1 MRIAATTTS
10 SGNARRGGGAVLP
23 RRRLMLCGLALLLL
37 CAAASIAPPAQA
49 QVIRSFT
56 RRNPVT
62 NERGNITLIGNSLM
76 SCRARN
82 NNNCASTRSGAVTG
96 SNSDYTAEF
105 IDADADGATVNSSS
119 ATLTLPGGSTVLWAG
134 LYWGARSTALTN
146 DEIKFKPA
154 NSGFYSTLVATQ
166 LDTTTAASNAYQ
178 GFIDVTPQVQ
188 SARSGTYW
196 VADISANVGQDT
208 TGFYAGWSLVV
219 VYRDVNQ
226 PLRNLTV
233 FDGFAS
239 VSSGNNV
246 TTTASGM
253 LTPTT
258 GAFNAY
264 AGMVTYEGD
273 QGISG
278 DTFQITN
285 TSTNVTTTIS
295 DAPNPPNNFFNSSI
309 SYLGTR
315 ITAKNP
321 DYANQLGF
329 DIDTV
334 SITNPST
341 VLGNGATSVRL
352 TFNSTQDLYY
362 PGVLTFAVDVFRPQ
376 VEGNITKTVA
386 DENGG
391 NVNPGDVL
399 EYTITVSN
407 TGNDGAAN
415 NILRDTIPSNTT
427 YQAGSVQ
434 ITAGAN
440 AGVKTD
446 GAGDDQAEFDGT
458 RVVVRLGT
466 GANSSAGGLINPG
479 ESTTFKFK
487 VKVNAATA
495 NNTVIPN
502 QAVVNY
508 TASTLGDAFT
518 SYSDGD
524 PNVAGTQ
531 TTNVTVVVPPV
542 PSVKLVKD
550 CTSPANCLSAKQQ
563 PGTDLTYTITYT
575 NDGNVPVQNLTIVD
589 IIPVS
594 DTGSAIVRST
604 DFKVGSMTF
613 APGTS
618 GLTIA
623 AADYKYYNDA
633 LAAYPLSPPWT
644 PSSAY
649 TPAGTYDPN
658 VTYVAWKLTGNMPPG
673 TSGSVTFTV
682 RIR

>member
-1 MRIAATTTS
+1 MAATTKS
-10 SGNARRGGGAVLP
+10 SAGGVRRGGAVLP
-23 RRRLMLCGLALLLL
+23 RLLLCGFALLLL
-37 CAAASIAPPAQA
+37 CGAAALPAEA

-62 NERGNITLIGNSLM
+62 NERGNIALVGNALV

-82 NNNCASTRSGAVTG
+82 NNNCASTRSGISTG
-96 SNSDYTAEF
+96 SNSDYTSEF
-105 IDADADGATVNSSS
+105 IDADSDGATANSSS

-134 LYWGARSTALTN
+134 LYWGGRSTEVGR
-146 DEIKFKPA
+146 DQIKFKPA
-154 NSGFYSTLVATQ
+154 NSGFYSTLIAAQ
-166 LDTTTAASNAYQ
+166 LDTTTATSNAYQ
-178 GFIDVTPQVQ
+178 GFSDVTAQVQ

-196 VADISANVGQDT
+196 VADIKAGTGLDT

-246 TTTASGM
+246 TTTASGL

-258 GAFNAY
+258 GVYNAY

-273 QGISG
+273 QGING
-278 DTFQITN
+278 DSFQITN
-285 TSTNVTTTIS
+285 TTTNVSTTIS
-295 DAPNPPNNFFNSSI
+295 DSQNPANNFFNSSI
-309 SYLGTR
+309 SNLGAR
-315 ITAKNP
+315 VTAKNP

-334 SITNPST
+334 SITSANT

-386 DENGG
+386 DANGG

-399 EYTITVSN
+399 EYTINVSN

-415 NILRDTIPSNTT
+415 NVLRDTIPSNTT
-427 YQAGSVQ
+427 YVAGSMQ
-434 ITAGAN
+434 ITNGAN
-440 AGVKTD
+440 TGVKTD
-446 GAGDDQAEFDGT
+446 GTGDDQAEFDGT
-458 RVVVRLGT
+458 RVIFRLGT
-466 GANSSAGGLINPG
+466 GANSASGGLLNPG
-479 ESTTFKFK
+479 EFTTLKFK
-487 VKVNAATA
+487 VKINAATA
-495 NNTVIPN
+495 GGTVVAN

-508 TASTLGDAFT
+508 NAATLGDAFT

-531 TTNVTVVVPPV
+531 TTDVTVVIAPV

-550 CTSPANCLSAKQQ
+550 CTSPANCLSAQQQ
-563 PGTDLTYTITYT
+563 PGTDLVYTITYT

-589 IIPVS
+589 IIPIT

-604 DFKVGSMTF
+604 EFKVGSMTF
-613 APGTS
+613 TPGTS

-623 AADYKYYNDA
+623 PADYKYYNDP
-633 LAAYPLSPPWT
+633 LSAYPLLPPWT
-644 PSSAY
+644 PTSSY
-649 TPAGTYDPN
+649 TPTGTYDPN
-658 VTYVAWKLTGNMPPG
+658 VTYVAWKLTGNFPAG

-682 RIR
+682 RIK

>member
-1 MRIAATTTS
+1 LKTAATTTS
-10 SGNARRGGGAVLP
+10 AGCGLRSGAVLP
-23 RRRLMLCGLALLLL
+23 RLLLCGLAMLLLS
-37 CAAASIAPPAQA
+37 AAAAVPAQA

-62 NERGNITLIGNSLM
+62 NERGNIALVGNSLM

-82 NNNCASTRSGAVTG
+82 NNNCAVTRSGSVTG
-96 SNSDYTAEF
+96 SNSDYTSEF
-105 IDADADGATVNSSS
+105 IDADSDGATENSSS

-134 LYWGARSTALTN
+134 LYWGARSTDPAR
-146 DEIKFKPA
+146 DQIKFKPA
-154 NSGFYSTLVATQ
+154 NSGFYSTLIASQ
-166 LDTTTAASNAYQ
+166 LDSTTATSNAYQ
-178 GFIDVTPQVQ
+178 GFADVTAQVQ

-196 VADISANVGQDT
+196 AADIAANSGQDT

-239 VSSGNNV
+239 VSSGQNV
-246 TTTASGM
+246 TTTASGL

-264 AGMVTYEGD
+264 AGTVTYEGD
-273 QGISG
+273 QGIFG
-278 DTFQITN
+278 DSFQMTN
-285 TSTNVTTTIS
+285 TSTNVTTTIA
-295 DAPNPPNNFFNSSI
+295 DVPNPANNFFNSSI
-309 SYLGTR
+309 SNLGTR

-329 DIDTV
+329 DVDTV
-334 SITNPST
+334 SIASANT

-376 VEGNITKTVA
+376 VEGNITKTV
-386 DENGG
+386 DDPNGG
-391 NVNPGDVL
+391 SVNPGDVL
-399 EYTITVSN
+399 EYTIVVSN

-415 NILRDTIPSNTT
+415 NVLRDTIPSNTT
-427 YQAGSVQ
+427 YVAGSMQ

-440 AGVKTD
+440 LGVKTD

-458 RVVVRLGT
+458 RVVARLGT
-466 GANSSAGGLINPG
+466 GANSANGGLLNPA
-479 ESTTFKFK
+479 ESTTLKFR
-487 VKVNAATA
+487 VKVNAATTDG
-495 NNTVIPN
+495 TVVAN

-508 TASTLGDAFT
+508 HAATLGDAFT
-518 SYSDGD
+518 SYSDGN

-531 TTNVTVVVPPV
+531 TTDVTVIVPPV

-563 PGTDLTYTITYT
+563 PGTDLTYTITFT
-575 NDGNVPVQNLTIVD
+575 NDGNVTVQNLTIVD
-589 IIPVS
+589 IIPIT

-613 APGTS
+613 NPGTS

-623 AADYKYYNDA
+623 PADYKYYNDP
-633 LAAYPLSPPWT
+633 LSTYPLLPPWT
-644 PSSAY
+644 PISSY
-649 TPAGTYDPN
+649 TPVGTYDPN
-658 VTYVAWKLTGNMPPG
+658 VTYVGWKLTGSLPPG

-682 RIR
+682 RIK

>member
-1 MRIAATTTS
+1 LNIAAMIRD
-10 SGNARRGGGAVLP
+10 SGEGRRGGVAVWP
-23 RRRLMLCGLALLLL
+23 RLLLCGFALLLL
-37 CAAASIAPPAQA
+37 SAAAAVPARS

-62 NERGNITLIGNSLM
+62 NERGNIALVGNTLM
-76 SCRARN
+76 TCRARN
-82 NNNCASTRSGAVTG
+82 NNNCASTRSGAVSG
-96 SNSDYTAEF
+96 SNSDYPSEF
-105 IDADADGATVNSSS
+105 VDADTDTATVNSSS
-119 ATLTLPGGSTVLWAG
+119 ATLSLPGGSTVLWAG
-134 LYWGARSTALTN
+134 LYWGARSTDGARGQ
-146 DEIKFKPA
+146 IKFKPA
-154 NSGFYSTLVATQ
+154 NSGFYSTLIAAQ

-178 GFIDVTPQVQ
+178 GFTDVTAQVQ
-188 SARSGTYW
+188 SAGGGTYW
-196 VADISANVGQDT
+196 VADIAANTGQDT

-239 VSSGNNV
+239 VSNGQNV
-246 TTTASGM
+246 TTTASGL

-258 GAFNAY
+258 GTFNAF
-264 AGMVTYEGD
+264 AGTVTYEGD

-278 DTFQITN
+278 DSFQITN
-285 TSTNVTTTIS
+285 TTTNVTTTIG
-295 DAPNPPNNFFNSSI
+295 DTQNLPNNFFNSSI
-309 SYLGTR
+309 SNLGTR
-315 ITAKNP
+315 VTAKNP
-321 DYANQLGF
+321 DYANQMGF
-329 DIDTV
+329 DLDTV
-334 SITNPST
+334 SIATPNT

-376 VEGNITKTVA
+376 VDGNITKTVA
-386 DENGG
+386 DPNGG
-391 NVNPGDVL
+391 DVNPGDVL
-399 EYTITVSN
+399 EYTINVSN

-415 NILRDTIPSNTT
+415 NVLRDAIPANTT
-427 YQAGSVQ
+427 YVAGSAQ

-458 RVVVRLGT
+458 NVIFRLGT
-466 GANSSAGGLINPG
+466 GANASLGGLINPS
-479 ESTTFKFK
+479 EFTTVKFR
-487 VKVNAATA
+487 VQVNAATA
-495 NNTVIPN
+495 DGTIVAN

-508 TASTLGDAFT
+508 NAATLGDPLV

-524 PNVAGTQ
+524 PNVAGSQ
-531 TTNVTVVVPPV
+531 TTNVTVVIPPV
-542 PSVKLVKD
+542 PSVKLFKD
-550 CTSPANCLSAKQQ
+550 CTSPANCKDTRQQ
-563 PGTDLTYTITYT
+563 PGTDLTYTITFT

-589 IIPVS
+589 IIPVA

-613 APGTS
+613 TPGTS

-623 AADYKYYNDA
+623 PADYRYYNDA
-633 LAAYPLSPPWT
+633 LTAYPLLPPWNPT
-644 PSSAY
+644 SAY
-649 TPAGTYDPN
+649 TPAGAYDSN
-658 VTYVAWKLTGNMPPG
+658 VTYVAWKLTGNIQPG

>member
-1 MRIAATTTS
+1 LKIAATTKS
-10 SGNARRGGGAVLP
+10 SGGAWRGRAVSS
-23 RRRLMLCGLALLLL
+23 RLLLCAVALLLL
-37 CAAASIAPPAQA
+37 CAAAASPARA

-62 NERGNITLIGNSLM
+62 NERGNITLVGNSLM
-76 SCRARN
+76 TCRARN
-82 NNNCASTRSGAVTG
+82 NNNCAATRSGSVTG

-105 IDADADGATVNSSS
+105 IDADADGATLNSSS

-134 LYWGARSTALTN
+134 LYWGARSIDA
-146 DEIKFKPA
+146 DRDQIKFKPA
-154 NSGFYSTLVATQ
+154 NSGFYSTLIASQ
-166 LDTTTAASNAYQ
+166 LDSTTATSNAYQ
-178 GFIDVTPQVQ
+178 GFIDVTAQVQ

-196 VADISANVGQDT
+196 VADIAADSGQDT

-246 TTTASGM
+246 TTTASGL

-264 AGMVTYEGD
+264 AGTVTYEGD
-273 QGISG
+273 QGING
-278 DTFQITN
+278 DSFQITN
-285 TSTNVTTTIS
+285 TTSNVTTTIF
-295 DAPNPPNNFFNSSI
+295 DTQNPVNNFFNSSI
-309 SYLGTR
+309 SSLGAR
-315 ITAKNP
+315 LTAKNP

-329 DIDTV
+329 DVDTV
-334 SITNPST
+334 SIASANT

-386 DENGG
+386 DLNGG

-399 EYTITVSN
+399 EYTIIVSN
-407 TGNDGAAN
+407 TGNDGAASN
-415 NILRDTIPSNTT
+415 VLRDTIPANTT
-427 YQAGSVQ
+427 YVAGSVQ

-458 RVVVRLGT
+458 RVVARLGT
-466 GANSSAGGLINPG
+466 GANSSVGGLLNPA
-479 ESTTFKFK
+479 ESTTLKFK

-495 NNTVIPN
+495 NGTVIPN

-508 TASTLGDAFT
+508 NASTLGDAFT
-518 SYSDGD
+518 SNSDGD

-542 PSVKLVKD
+542 PSVKLVKS
-550 CTSPANCLSAKQQ
+550 CTAPANCLSAQQQ
-563 PGTDLTYTITYT
+563 PGADLTYTITFT
-575 NDGNVPVQNLTIVD
+575 NDGNVAVQNLTIVD
-589 IIPVS
+589 LIPIT
-594 DTGSAIVRST
+594 DTGSAIVRTT
-604 DFKVGSMTF
+604 DFKVGSMIFT
-613 APGTS
+613 PGTS

-623 AADYKYYNDA
+623 PTDYKYYNDA
-633 LAAYPLSPPWT
+633 LNTYPLVPPWNPT
-644 PSSAY
+644 SSY
-649 TPAGTYDPN
+649 TPTGVYDAN
-658 VTYVAWKLTGNMPPG
+658 VTYVGWKLTGSLSPG
-673 TSGSVTFTV
+673 ASGSVTFTV

>member
-1 MRIAATTTS
+1 MAATTTG
-10 SGNARRGGGAVLP
+10 SGYGRRGGAVST
-23 RRRLMLCGLALLLL
+23 RLLLCGLALLLL
-37 CAAASIAPPAQA
+37 CAAAAMPAHA

-62 NERGNITLIGNSLM
+62 NERGNIALVGNTLVT
-76 SCRARN
+76 CQAKN
-82 NNNCASTRSGAVTG
+82 NNNCAATRSGSVTG
-96 SNSDYTAEF
+96 SNSDYNSVF
-105 IDADADGATVNSSS
+105 IDADSDNATNNSSS

-134 LYWGARSTALTN
+134 LYWGARSTALSR
-146 DEIKFKPA
+146 DQIKFKPA
-154 NSGFYSTLVATQ
+154 NSGFYSTLSAVQ
-166 LDTTTAASNAYQ
+166 LDSTAAASNAYQ
-178 GFIDVTPQVQ
+178 GFVDVTAQVQ

-196 VADISANVGQDT
+196 VADITASIGQDT
-208 TGFYAGWSLVV
+208 TGFYGGWSLVV
-219 VYRDVNQ
+219 VYQDVNQ

-239 VSSGNNV
+239 VSNGNNV
-246 TTTASGM
+246 TTTASGL

-278 DTFQITN
+278 DSFQITN
-285 TSTNVTTTIS
+285 TTTNVTTTIQ
-295 DAPNPPNNFFNSSI
+295 DAQNPINNFFNSSI
-309 SYLGTR
+309 SSLGAR
-315 ITAKNP
+315 ITAKTP

-334 SITNPST
+334 NIANAST
-341 VLGNGATSVRL
+341 VLGNGATSARL

-376 VEGNITKTVA
+376 VDGNIMKSVA
-386 DENGG
+386 DLNG
-391 NVNPGDVL
+391 NDVNPGDTL
-399 EYTITVSN
+399 EYTINVSN
-407 TGNDGAAN
+407 TGNDGASN
-415 NILRDTIPSNTT
+415 NVLSDTIPANTT
-427 YQAGSVQ
+427 YVAGSAQ

-446 GAGDDQAEFDGT
+446 GSGDDQAEFDGT
-458 RVVVRLGT
+458 RVIFRLGT
-466 GANSSAGGLINPG
+466 GATSSGGGLLNPS
-479 ESTTFKFK
+479 EFTTIKFR
-487 VKVNAATA
+487 VRVNAATA
-495 NNTVIPN
+495 GGTVVAN

-508 TASTLGDAFT
+508 NAATLGDAFT

-531 TTNVTVVVPPV
+531 TTNVTVVASPV

-563 PGTDLTYTITYT
+563 PGTDLTYTITFT
-575 NDGNVPVQNLTIVD
+575 NDGSVAVQNLTIVD
-589 IIPVS
+589 IIPIT

-613 APGTS
+613 TPGTS

-623 AADYKYYNDA
+623 PADYKYYNDP
-633 LAAYPLSPPWT
+633 LNAYPLLPPWT
-644 PSSAY
+644 PASSY
-649 TPAGTYDPN
+649 MPTGTYDPN
-658 VTYVAWKLTGNMPPG
+658 VT
-673 TSGSVTFTV
+673 
-682 RIR
+682 

>member
-1 MRIAATTTS
+1 LRIAATIRS
-10 SGNARRGGGAVLP
+10 SERGHGGTAAS
-23 RRRLMLCGLALLLL
+23 RLLLCGLALLLL
-37 CAAASIAPPAQA
+37 CAAAAIPARA

-62 NERGNITLIGNSLM
+62 NERGNIALVGNTLV

-105 IDADADGATVNSSS
+105 IDADSDGATDNSSS

-134 LYWGARSTALTN
+134 LYWGARSTIASR
-146 DEIKFKPA
+146 DQIKFKPA
-154 NSGFYSTLVATQ
+154 NSGFYSTLLAAQ
-166 LDTTTAASNAYQ
+166 LDSTTAASNAYQ
-178 GFIDVTPQVQ
+178 GFTDVTAQVR
-188 SARSGTYW
+188 SAGSGTYW
-196 VADISANVGQDT
+196 VADITAEVGQDT
-208 TGFYAGWSLVV
+208 TGFYGGWSLVV

-239 VSSGNNV
+239 VSNGQNV

-258 GAFNAY
+258 GVFNAY

-278 DTFQITN
+278 DSFQITN

-295 DAPNPPNNFFNSSI
+295 DAQNPANNFFNSSI
-309 SYLGTR
+309 SNLGAR

-329 DIDTV
+329 DVDTV
-334 SITNPST
+334 SIGSANT

-376 VEGNITKTVA
+376 VEGNITKTVS
-386 DENGG
+386 DPNGG

-399 EYTITVSN
+399 EYTIVVSN

-415 NILRDTIPSNTT
+415 NILRDLIPSNTT
-427 YQAGSVQ
+427 YVAGSIQ

-440 AGVKTD
+440 IGVKTD
-446 GAGDDQAEFDGT
+446 AAGDDQAEFDGT

-466 GANSSAGGLINPG
+466 GANSSVGGLLNPAQ
-479 ESTTFKFK
+479 STTLKFR

-495 NNTVIPN
+495 GGTVVPN

-508 TASTLGDAFT
+508 NAATLGDAFT

-531 TTNVTVVVPPV
+531 TTDVTVVIAPV

-550 CTSPANCLSAKQQ
+550 CTAPANCLSAKQQ

-575 NDGNVPVQNLTIVD
+575 NDGNVAVQNLTIVD
-589 IIPVS
+589 IIPIT

-613 APGTS
+613 TPGTS

-623 AADYKYYNDA
+623 PTDYKYYNDA
-633 LAAYPLSPPWT
+633 LAVYPLLPPWT

-649 TPAGTYDPN
+649 TPTGTYDPN
-658 VTYVAWKLTGNMPPG
+658 VTYVGWKLTGNMPPG